1 MCVCVGVHAC
11 AHAYMCVHAC
21 MCGCM
26 HACVCVCVC
35 VYVCV
40 CMYMCVCVCQLSSEF
55 PEEED
60 LVSVLQCVVTN
71 DQSHLEPLVIR
82 DGSELFFWQVG
93 PSAMQD
99 VGMGSSSSEVI
110 SITKLCIAC

>member
-1 MCVCVGVHAC
+1 
-11 AHAYMCVHAC
+11 
-21 MCGCM
+21 
-26 HACVCVCVC
+26 
-35 VYVCV
+35 
-40 CMYMCVCVCQLSSEF
+40 MYMCVCVCQLSSEF

-99 VGMGSSSSEVI
+99 VGMGSSSSGVI
-110 SITKLCIAC
+110 SFTKLCIAC

>member
-1 MCVCVGVHAC
+1 M
-11 AHAYMCVHAC
+11 
-21 MCGCM
+21 
-26 HACVCVCVC
+26 C
-35 VYVCV
+35 VYVCT
-40 CMYMCVCVCQLSSEF
+40 CVCVCQLSSEF

-60 LVSVLQCVVTN
+60 LVSVLQCVVTD

-93 PSAMQD
+93 PSAMQG

-110 SITKLCIAC
+110 SLTKLCIAC